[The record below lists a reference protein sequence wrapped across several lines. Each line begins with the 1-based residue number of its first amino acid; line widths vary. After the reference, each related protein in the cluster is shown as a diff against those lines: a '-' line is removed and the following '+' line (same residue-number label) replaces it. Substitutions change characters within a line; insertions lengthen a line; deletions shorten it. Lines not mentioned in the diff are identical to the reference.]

1 MLDEGAKSEAKLKI
15 RSCCSLMNRKH
26 LQHLQ
31 LHYSSLIPQDLPRSE
46 GDRDTNCIL
55 WNRSKGHGFP
65 IQDCL
70 FTITISTKE
79 QKIQQPTWS
88 NTPKARGLTAS
99 FVCPGLSLLLFLIL
113 WVHLLAERYICK
125 MPTRSHQQWSIW
137 RAGLEVTS
145 FKLKKSIEIHWMPCC
160 STFSLLLFL

>member
-1 MLDEGAKSEAKLKI
+1 MLVEGSKSEAELKI

-31 LHYSSLIPQDLPRSE
+31 LHYSSPIPQDLPRSE

-55 WNRSKGHGFP
+55 WNHWKGHSFP

-70 FTITISTKE
+70 FTITISRKE

-99 FVCPGLSLLLFLIL
+99 FVCPGLSLLLFYNPLSASSCREMHFQNASTEPSAMI
-113 WVHLLAERYICK
+113 Y
-125 MPTRSHQQWSIW
+125 
-137 RAGLEVTS
+137 LES
-145 FKLKKSIEIHWMPCC
+145 WIRGHII
-160 STFSLLLFL
+160 